1 MIKLCFC
8 LHRSPALT
16 RAQFQSYWHDTHGPL
31 VRSHAETL
39 GIRAYVQTHT
49 IDDPVNDLLVT
60 GRNSPEVY
68 DGIAEIWFDS
78 LENLHSRFADEST
91 YPVTAEIFEDEKK
104 FIDHERSPIFIA
116 EEKTVIETNF

>member
-8 LHRSPALT
+8 LHRLPALT

-31 VRSHAETL
+31 VRSHAGTL

-49 IDDPVNDLLVT
+49 INDPVNDLLVT

-116 EEKTVIETNF
+116 EEKPVLETNF